1 MYEHGYTQDVIT
13 GISGGDFYQGFWAGS
28 ISSVVSPVTGG
39 LNNVTGLSGTA
50 GNVSTMFFG
59 SVSGGLSAELTGGNF
74 WEGAAIGLTVSALN
88 HGMHKMFQKRN
99 LPSFSKLKKHYR
111 RYEDISD
118 RELFQEFGGQM
129 QDALD
134 YNDQRGRNTYSCAL
148 RVSEALVEN
157 GDKIPYNKGTT
168 LTGENGKHY
177 IVNTEK
183 LNSYL
188 SDTYELTSTSTEQ
201 SSYIGK
207 KGIIFFRIGY
217 SDAQGHITLWD
228 SSKIL
233 GGGHDSSFYFQK
245 ANAIY
250 FYQTK

>member
-1 MYEHGYTQDVIT
+1 MNNFTTDYNTMKDTFTIFFGGGVFAKLT
-13 GISGGDFYQGFWAGS
+13 GEDGALRKC
-28 ISSVVSPVTGG
+28 PVDIFSERASMRRESQAA
-39 LNNVTGLSGTA
+39 TGLA
-50 GNVSTMFFG
+50 
-59 SVSGGLSAELTGGNF
+59 
-74 WEGAAIGLTVSALN
+74 VSALN

-207 KGIIFFRIGY
+207 K
-217 SDAQGHITLWD
+217 
-228 SSKIL
+228 
-233 GGGHDSSFYFQK
+233 
-245 ANAIY
+245 
-250 FYQTK
+250 